1 MSEIE
6 NSELFKYSP
15 YKSLN
20 TDQYNSIIAILKN
33 LTANNA
39 SRIFISGSAGT
50 GKTILA
56 AYLIKLLNTS
66 MTNNIEQQ
74 LREEGK
80 VQVIAANSKDHKEG
94 IKAFLEKR
102 KPVFTGE

>member
-1 MSEIE
+1 MM
-6 NSELFKYSP
+6 LGDK
-15 YKSLN
+15 
-20 TDQYNSIIAILKN
+20 
-33 LTANNA
+33 
-39 SRIFISGSAGT
+39 ISGEEAEKMGMIYRVVDDE
-50 GKTILA
+50 KLNDEAMVIAQQLA
-56 AYLIKLLNTS
+56 ELPTVAIGLTKKLLNAS

>member
-1 MSEIE
+1 MM
-6 NSELFKYSP
+6 LGDK
-15 YKSLN
+15 
-20 TDQYNSIIAILKN
+20 
-33 LTANNA
+33 
-39 SRIFISGSAGT
+39 ISGEEAEKMGMIYRVCDDE
-50 GKTILA
+50 KLNDEALA
-56 AYLIKLLNTS
+56 VAQQLAELPTVAIGLTKKLLNTS

>member
-1 MSEIE
+1 MAEQKKMGMIYRVCDDE
-6 NSELFKYSP
+6 KLNDEALAVAQQLAELP
-15 YKSLN
+15 
-20 TDQYNSIIAILKN
+20 TVAIG
-33 LTANNA
+33 LT
-39 SRIFISGSAGT
+39 
-50 GKTILA
+50 K
-56 AYLIKLLNTS
+56 KLLNTS

>member
-1 MSEIE
+1 
-6 NSELFKYSP
+6 
-15 YKSLN
+15 
-20 TDQYNSIIAILKN
+20 
-33 LTANNA
+33 
-39 SRIFISGSAGT
+39 
-50 GKTILA
+50 
-56 AYLIKLLNTS
+56 